1 MDRYPEQLP
10 YNSKKY
16 KSSSHIVLSHEAVE
30 FVLNSPISK
39 TIFDALHDY
48 NSPEESFLQCC
59 TSNKKVIFPEVCQL
73 KMLLGAKTYQE
84 PDL

>member
-10 YNSKKY
+10 YDLKKY

-30 FVLNSPISK
+30 FVFKSPISK

-48 NSPEESFLQCC
+48 NSPEESFFAVLQF
-59 TSNKKVIFPEVCQL
+59 NQKVSFPGSCQL
-73 KMLLGAKTYQE
+73 KMLLGAKTYKK
-84 PDL
+84 PDS